1 MALELLQLTE
11 VRNYVQN
18 SHWLKKKGYYFS
30 IFLSGDT
37 FSKSELNYF
46 LSCVYDLRIGEKKDL
61 SLFLIF
67 YFSIHEIT
75 GISFLSLFYFIIFFH
90 SDLHMNLLFHSVSH
104 IILYFL
110 PDKKGERKDL
120 TCFH

>member
-37 FSKSELNYF
+37 FSKSDLNYF
-46 LSCVYDLRIGEKKDL
+46 LSCVYDLRIGEKKR
-61 SLFLIF
+61 SFFIPYFL
-67 YFSIHEIT
+67 
-75 GISFLSLFYFIIFFH
+75 FFH
-90 SDLHMNLLFHSVSH
+90 
-104 IILYFL
+104 
-110 PDKKGERKDL
+110 P
-120 TCFH
+120 

>member
-1 MALELLQLTE
+1 MALELLQLME

-18 SHWLKKKGYYFS
+18 SHRLKKKVIIFQFS
-30 IFLSGDT
+30 FLMIHFLS
-37 FSKSELNYF
+37 LNYF